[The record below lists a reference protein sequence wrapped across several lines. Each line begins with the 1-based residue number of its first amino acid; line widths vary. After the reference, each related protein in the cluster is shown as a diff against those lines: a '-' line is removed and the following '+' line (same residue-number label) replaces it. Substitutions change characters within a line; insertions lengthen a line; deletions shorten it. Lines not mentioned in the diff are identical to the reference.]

1 MYAIG
6 EHAFLIDGIAAD
18 GGEFIEVNA
27 GAEAS
32 SCAGD
37 HDCSHGIVALR
48 RDQRVGPPVDHRPGE
63 RSELVRA
70 VDADQSDTL
79 EDLVGQAAAVSYLA
93 IWPHRVGASVPA
105 STEPSRS
112 LQIA

>member
-1 MYAIG
+1 MHAIG

-18 GGEFIEVNA
+18 GGEFIQVHA

-37 HDCSHGIVALR
+37 HDRSHGIVTLC
-48 RDQRVGPPVDHRPGE
+48 RDERLGPPVDHCPGE

-70 VDADQSDTL
+70 VDADQADTL
-79 EDLVGQAAAVSYLA
+79 EDLVGQAGAVSYLA
-93 IWPHRVGASVPA
+93 IWRHSVSPSFST